1 MDQSVIV
8 SFLQLFAGVVLFA
21 ATAMAGWALKEVFR
35 LRADVEAL
43 KARVAAERDAV
54 ADRFEN
60 LTGWMKSITEKLDR
74 VVERGSG

>member
-1 MDQSVIV
+1 MDATVIG
-8 SFLQLFAGVVLFA
+8 SFLQLFAGVVLCT

-60 LTGWMKSITEKLDR
+60 LTGWMKSISEKLDR
-74 VVERGSG
+74 VVEKGP

>member
-1 MDQSVIV
+1 MDTSVIV
-8 SFLQLFAGVVLFA
+8 SFLQLFAGFVLCA
-21 ATAMAGWALKEVFR
+21 ATGMAGWAMKEVFR

-74 VVERGSG
+74 VVERGT